1 MIDTGGG
8 TAAEP
13 AVRVPGGWL
22 TALRELLS
30 GLDGGSGRIA
40 VPVEQYLLT
49 GSPESAVDQV
59 VAEYGAAQILFVQ
72 GMPVSAA
79 TLMGADHPLV
89 AHAATL
95 PMDVLYRWALLA
107 YALLWPGAPRPFDLE
122 VAGAT
127 QVAESLLIH
136 LSHLN
141 GGSETSVTAALPV
154 DHELMER
161 MLAAGG
167 APPAQLLADAFHP
180 SSTRLSRFSVRAMN
194 GYPAAIGRYPE
205 VVHAAL
211 TSADLEQQVI
221 ALKMLEPLSADV
233 LRPFAAKLADLAT
246 APVQQLRNRARTPF
260 ARVADA
266 ELLKPFAVEGD
277 PARRFRAFEQ
287 LWPLADGKTRE
298 WARARAAG
306 DRSARVRTLV
316 ERWDR
321 ETADAASAAH
331 EYEQSARRPER
342 PVIDWAV
349 PVTEKLMTALRQFWD
364 QVKAEP
370 AELDELVRA
379 FEAGAPPA
387 RTKSDSRGREY
398 LIERELLTSPLFG
411 ELSPVGLTILAHH
424 FGLLVDDRPWLPL
437 RAAELYEQSHRRT
450 GHPTLLE
457 VSTMLDEMG
466 YDGPELVFAQYRLAK
481 PWGEPLGV
489 TWPDESVAPF
499 VLANLDLVLT
509 GVPIVHTYLD
519 RCDPL
524 RAYQALGTL
533 SPMPPVVV
541 DKLFA
546 LAVGSRTTDHEPA
559 QQTLAK
565 LPGLSDRVVAAL
577 KDGKADVRTAA
588 AQWLGR
594 LGDPAVAPAL
604 EAALQKENHDVTKG
618 ALLDVLQLLGQPI
631 DKYFGHAAIV
641 EQALAAKALPKSV
654 DWLRWDAMPTVR
666 WAESGDLVPVE
677 VVKWLVGQGVKAKSP
692 EPNVMLRKYCALFD
706 LRDREALG
714 LHLFE
719 AWIAEDLTPNT
730 PERALELAEEAARYA
745 VSYLGGTSVPELTAK
760 YLPHYQRQPGGSA
773 IGAKGLLAV
782 VAACGGEQLA
792 SLAGAYLKEWY
803 GQRAAQGKALI
814 AMLGWIDQPNATQ
827 LMLSIGSRF
836 RTKSFQEEATKQAQA
851 LAGRKGWSIGD
862 LADRTIP
869 TAGFEDDGVIE
880 LSYGE
885 RVFTAVLRPDLTIE
899 LRSPEG
905 KKLGSLPAARQS
917 EDEELVKA
925 AKKALT
931 LARKELKAIVQ
942 LQGQRLYEALCIE
955 RTWPVDDWQRY
966 LNGHP
971 VVRYLTQRL
980 AWVATAGEAVTVF
993 RPLED
998 GTLTDVDDNVVDLP
1012 ADAVIA
1018 IAHDSLLDEGA
1029 VKDWQAHLVD
1039 YEIVPLFQQFGK
1051 GVYVL
1056 PEELSAETEVT
1067 DFRGHLVEAFALRAR
1082 TGKLG
1087 YARGQGQDGATFWDY
1102 EKRFPTLG
1110 LTVVVEFSGN
1120 QLPER
1125 NKTVALTTL
1134 SFRLAGEGGSRS
1146 TPRLGDIPAVLLSEA
1161 YNDLRLMAA
1170 DGTGFDPAWE
1180 KTIGAGE

>member
-1 MIDTGGG
+1 MNDTGGG
-8 TAAEP
+8 TVAEP
-13 AVRVPGGWL
+13 AMRVPGKWL
-22 TALRELLS
+22 AALRELLA

-40 VPVEQYLLT
+40 VPVEEYLLT
-49 GSPESAVDQV
+49 GSPESAVDLV
-59 VAEYGAAQILFVQ
+59 VAEPGAGQILYVQ
-72 GMPVSAA
+72 GMPFSSA

-89 AHAATL
+89 AHAAAL
-95 PMDVLYRWALLA
+95 PLEVLYRWALLA

-136 LSHLN
+136 LTHLN

-154 DHELMER
+154 DHELMEG

-180 SSTRLSRFSVRAMN
+180 SSTRLSRFSVRALE

-211 TSADLEQQVI
+211 TADDVEQQVV
-221 ALKMLEPLSADV
+221 ALKMLEPLDADV
-233 LRPFAAKLADLAT
+233 LRPFAAELAGLAT
-246 APVQQLRNRARTPF
+246 APLQQLRNHARKPF
-260 ARVADA
+260 ARVAGAD
-266 ELLKPFAVEGD
+266 LLKPLVTEGD
-277 PARRFRAFEQ
+277 PARRFRALEQ
-287 LWPLADGKTRE
+287 LWSVGDTEARE
-298 WARARAAG
+298 WALAQAAG
-306 DRSARVRTLV
+306 DRSARVRGLV
-316 ERWDR
+316 ERWET
-321 ETADAASAAH
+321 ETADAESADQEYQRSVKAS
-331 EYEQSARRPER
+331 ER

-349 PVTEKLMTALRQFWD
+349 PVTDKLMTALREFWH
-364 QVKAEP
+364 QVQADP
-370 AELDELVRA
+370 DELDELVRA
-379 FEAGAPPA
+379 FEAGTPPA
-387 RTKSDSRGREY
+387 RIRRGAASRGARPQVI
-398 LIERELLTSPLFG
+398 IEWDLLAGSLFAELGPA
-411 ELSPVGLTILAHH
+411 GLTILAHH

-437 RAAELYEQSHRRT
+437 RAAPLYEESHRRT
-450 GHPTLLE
+450 GRPTLLE
-457 VSTMLDEMG
+457 VSTMLDEIG
-466 YDGPELVFAQYRLAK
+466 FDGPELVFAQYRLAK
-481 PWGEPLGV
+481 RWGEPMGV

-509 GVPIVHTYLD
+509 GVPIVHSYLD
-519 RCDPL
+519 KRDPL
-524 RAYQALGTL
+524 LAYQALGTL

-559 QQTLAK
+559 QQALAK
-565 LPGLSDRVVAAL
+565 MPGLSDRIVAAL
-577 KDGKADVRTAA
+577 KDGKADVRSAA

-594 LGDPAVAPAL
+594 VGDPAVVPAL
-604 EAALQKENHDVTKG
+604 EAALQRERHDVTKG
-618 ALLDVLQLLGQPI
+618 ALLDAMQVLGQPI
-631 DKYFGHAAIV
+631 EKYFGHAAIV
-641 EQALAAKALPKSV
+641 EQALAAKALPKSL
-654 DWLRWDAMPTVR
+654 DWLRWDALPTVR
-666 WAESGDLVPVE
+666 WADSGDPVPVE
-677 VVKWLVGQGVKAKSP
+677 VIKWLVGQGVKAKSP
-692 EPNVMLRKYCALFD
+692 EPNVMLRKYCALFGVT
-706 LRDREALG
+706 DREALG
-714 LHLFE
+714 LRLFE
-719 AWIAEDLTPNT
+719 AWIAEDLAPNS

-745 VSYLGGTSVPELTAK
+745 MSYQGGTSLPELTAE

-773 IGAKGLLAV
+773 VGTKGLLAV

-792 SLAGAYLKEWY
+792 GLAGAYLKQWY

-814 AMLGWIDQPNATQ
+814 AMLGWIDEPNATQ

-836 RTKSFQEEATKQAQA
+836 RTKSFQEEAAKQAQA
-851 LAGRKGWSIGD
+851 LAERKGWSVGE

-869 TAGFEDDGVIE
+869 AAGFEDDGVIE

-905 KKLGSLPAARQS
+905 KKISSLPAARQS

-931 LARKELKAIVQ
+931 QARKELKAIVQ
-942 LQGQRLYEALCIE
+942 LQGQRLYEALCTQ
-955 RTWPVDDWQRY
+955 RTWPADDWQRY

-980 AWVATAGEAVTVF
+980 AWVATAGELVTVF
-993 RPLED
+993 RPLDD
-998 GTLTDVDDNVVDLP
+998 GTLTDVDDNAVDLP

-1018 IAHDSLLDEGA
+1018 IAHDSLLDQGT
-1029 VKDWQAHLVD
+1029 VKAWQDHLAD
-1039 YEIVPLFQQFGK
+1039 YEVVPLFQQFGK

-1056 PEELSAETEVT
+1056 PEELSAQAEVT
-1067 DFRGHLVEAFALRAR
+1067 DFRGHLLTAFALRAKA
-1082 TGKLG
+1082 GKLG

-1110 LTVVVEFSGN
+1110 LTAIVGFTGN

-1125 NKTVALTTL
+1125 DKTVALTTL
-1134 SFRLAGEGGSRS
+1134 SFRQAGEGGSQS
-1146 TPRLGDIPAVLLSEA
+1146 TPRLADVPAVLLSEA

-1170 DGTGFDPAWE
+1170 AGTGFDPA
-1180 KTIGAGE
+1180 